1 MIKGRVVQRLK
12 YKEEGKK
19 GGSITV
25 EVDREIIHT
34 KIIVSD
40 DGGII
45 PEKIIGFIF
54 DPYFTT
60 TKNGTGLGLYM
71 AKMII
76 EDKMGGSIRVQN
88 RGTNTVEFTIL
99 VPNTKG
105 GE

>member
-1 MIKGRVVQRLK
+1 
-12 YKEEGKK
+12 
-19 GGSITV
+19 
-25 EVDREIIHT
+25 
-34 KIIVSD
+34 
-40 DGGII
+40 
-45 PEKIIGFIF
+45 
-54 DPYFTT
+54 
-60 TKNGTGLGLYM
+60 M